1 MRPWSKLPS
10 WWFRPGQEVLIG
22 LNGGQQSGISQAA
35 LRVYLGLAAAARKE
49 AASFEVQASFSDL
62 QDLTKLSRVMVQRGI
77 QRSVQAGLITYQPG
91 DRRSRSTFELAR
103 KDDGA
108 GGWAKLPRQEVLE
121 RVPRVPHRGSSA
133 LIALKLYLIL
143 VAGRH
148 NDNSVVALKHITLRE
163 KSGAQT
169 NQIRTGISLLANEG
183 LIQVNSETGDG
194 YAVQK
199 YHLVGQLDARRQW
212 AMATTPADTALL
224 LANMTA
230 V

>member
-1 MRPWSKLPS
+1 
-10 WWFRPGQEVLIG
+10 
-22 LNGGQQSGISQAA
+22 
-35 LRVYLGLAAAARKE
+35 
-49 AASFEVQASFSDL
+49 
-62 QDLTKLSRVMVQRGI
+62 MVQRGI
-77 QRSVQAGLITYQPG
+77 QRSVQAGLITYHPG
-91 DRRSRSTFELAR
+91 SRRSGSTFELVR
-103 KDDGA
+103 QDDGA

-121 RVPRVPHRGSSA
+121 RVPRLPHRGSSA

-199 YHLVGQLDARRQW
+199 YHLAGQLEARRQW
-212 AMATTPADTALL
+212 ATAAPLNSASLLVNIPAA
-224 LANMTA
+224 
-230 V
+230 